1 MEKQL
6 KTELRKLLT
15 GRTIRD
21 EEGWLIAIPDGNYLI
36 YHGNTDR
43 TGYRKIKLREERI
56 QVAATNEEAF
66 HVVLKALQ
74 EIGVLVNMKTKP
86 DALCALCRM
95 FLTKAVILCVVPE
108 GDGLV
113 LAQAYT
119 GRSFTAGISC
129 KMAITNFMKKI
140 NQIQEM

>member
-6 KTELRKLLT
+6 KTELKKLLT

-36 YHGNTDR
+36 YHGVPDR

-66 HVVLKALQ
+66 HLVLKALQ
-74 EIGVLVNMKTKP
+74 EIGVLVNMKTMP
-86 DALCALCRM
+86 NALCALCRV

-108 GDGLV
+108 SDGLV
-113 LAQAYT
+113 LVQAYT
-119 GRSFTAGISC
+119 GRAFTAGISC
-129 KMAITNFMKKI
+129 KKAISDFMKKI
-140 NQIQEM
+140 NQMQEM

>member
-36 YHGNTDR
+36 YHGVTDR

-66 HVVLKALQ
+66 HVVVKALQ

-86 DALCALCRM
+86 NALCALCRV
-95 FLTKAVILCVVPE
+95 FLTKAVILCVIPE

-113 LAQAYT
+113 LTQAYT
-119 GRSFTAGISC
+119 GRSFTAGIC
-129 KMAITNFMKKI
+129 CRMAIRKFVKELNKG
-140 NQIQEM
+140 QEA

>member
-21 EEGWLIAIPDGNYLI
+21 EEGWLVAIPDGNYLI
-36 YHGNTDR
+36 YHGIADR

-66 HVVLKALQ
+66 HVVLQALQ
-74 EIGVLVNMKTKP
+74 DVGVLVNMKTMP
-86 DALCALCRM
+86 DALCALCRI

-108 GDGLV
+108 DDGLV
-113 LAQAYT
+113 LVQAYT
-119 GRSFTAGISC
+119 GRAFTAGLSCRLAIS
-129 KMAITNFMKKI
+129 NFMKKI
-140 NQIQEM
+140 NQMQEM

>member
-21 EEGWLIAIPDGNYLI
+21 EEGWLIAIPEGNYMI
-36 YHGNTDR
+36 YHGVSDN

-56 QVAATNEEAF
+56 QVAETNEEAF
-66 HVVLKALQ
+66 HRVLKALQ
-74 EIGVLVNMKTKP
+74 DTGVLVNMKTKP
-86 DALCALCRM
+86 NALCALCRI
-95 FLTKAVILCVVPE
+95 FLTKAVILCIVPE

-119 GRSFTAGISC
+119 GRSFTAGIC
-129 KMAITNFMKKI
+129 CRLAISKFVKKI
-140 NQIQEM
+140 NQMQEM